1 MSLGN
6 WLWPSSLRQL
16 FCAASTS
23 LNTMASAVLFERQP
37 FEDRAVPHGGKG
49 ALDRVRVPQVFPVF
63 GREIVECEQGLAIL
77 CQALGGL
84 IVFQLIGCDEGVER
98 GLGALARLRHPDLL

>member
-6 WLWPSSLRQL
+6 WLWPSSLRQF

-37 FEDRAVPHGGKG
+37 FERI
-49 ALDRVRVPQVFPVF
+49 VRCRTVAKVLSIGVEF

-84 IVFQLIGCDEGVER
+84 TVFQLVSCDEGVER
-98 GLGALARLRHPDLL
+98 GLGVLARLRHPDLL